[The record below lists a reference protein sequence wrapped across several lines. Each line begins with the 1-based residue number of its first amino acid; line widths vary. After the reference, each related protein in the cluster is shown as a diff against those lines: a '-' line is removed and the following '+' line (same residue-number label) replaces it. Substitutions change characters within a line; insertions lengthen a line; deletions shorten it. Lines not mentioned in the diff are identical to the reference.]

1 MPTNKNILVTGGAG
15 FIGSNLIEALL
26 QNNNTVTCLDNFST
40 GYRKNID
47 RFFDNPHF
55 SLIEGDIRDLDT
67 CRQAVGGKDLVYHE
81 AALGSVP
88 RSIENPVLS
97 THVNILGFVNML
109 TAAKDAKIPRFIYA
123 SSSSTYGDATYSPKV
138 EDKKGFPLSPYAVT
152 KHVNDM
158 FARNFTALFG
168 IETIGLC
175 YFNVFGPY
183 QDPNG
188 AYAAVIPKFI
198 NLLLEHK
205 QPTIYGDGKQSRDF
219 TFVKNVV
226 NANLLAGD
234 AQLIENKHEHINVAC
249 NESIDLTS
257 LTNEIIQSLAKY
269 DPAIASIQPVYA
281 DARKG
286 DIRDSMASIEKA
298 KRILGYSPK
307 IFVKEGVEKTTEW
320 FFQHFSEKAK

>member
-67 CRQAVGGKDLVYHE
+67 CRQAVEGKDLVYHE

-138 EDKKGFPLSPYAVT
+138 EDKKGVPLSPYAVT

-234 AQLIENKHEHINVAC
+234 AQLIKNKHEHINVAC

-269 DPAIASIQPVYA
+269 DPAIASIQPAYA

-320 FFQHFSEKAK
+320 FFQQFSEKAK

>member
-26 QNNNTVTCLDNFST
+26 QNKNTVTCLDNFST

-67 CRQAVGGKDLVYHE
+67 CRQAVEGNDLVYHE

-226 NANLLAGD
+226 NANMLAGD

-269 DPAIASIQPVYA
+269 DPAIASIQPAYA
-281 DARKG
+281 EARKG

-320 FFQHFSEKAK
+320 FFRQFSGNPK

>member
-67 CRQAVGGKDLVYHE
+67 CRQAVEGKDLVYHE

-234 AQLIENKHEHINVAC
+234 AVLIENKHEHINVAC

-269 DPAIASIQPVYA
+269 DPAIASIQPAYA

-307 IFVKEGVEKTTEW
+307 IFVKEGVEKTTQS
-320 FFQHFSEKAK
+320 FFQQFSEKAK

>member
-40 GYRKNID
+40 GYRENID

-67 CRQAVGGKDLVYHE
+67 CRQAVEGKDLVYHE

-320 FFQHFSEKAK
+320 FFQQFSEKAK

>member
-67 CRQAVGGKDLVYHE
+67 CRQAVEGKDLVYHE

-269 DPAIASIQPVYA
+269 DPAIASIQPAYA

-320 FFQHFSEKAK
+320 FFQQISEKAK

>member
-1 MPTNKNILVTGGAG
+1 MPKNKNILVTGGAG

-67 CRQAVGGKDLVYHE
+67 CRQAVEGKDLVYHE

-269 DPAIASIQPVYA
+269 DPAIASIQPAYA

-307 IFVKEGVEKTTEW
+307 IFVKEGVEKTTKW
-320 FFQHFSEKAK
+320 FFQQFSEKAK

>member
-40 GYRKNID
+40 GYRKNIN

-67 CRQAVGGKDLVYHE
+67 CRQAVEGKDLVYHE

-175 YFNVFGPY
+175 YFNVFGPR
-183 QDPNG
+183 QDPFG

-269 DPAIASIQPVYA
+269 DPAIASIQPAYA

-307 IFVKEGVEKTTEW
+307 IFVKEGVEKTTKW
-320 FFQHFSEKAK
+320 FFQQFSEKTK

>member
-40 GYRKNID
+40 GYRKNIN

-67 CRQAVGGKDLVYHE
+67 CRQAVEGKDLVYHE

-269 DPAIASIQPVYA
+269 DPAIASIQPAYA

-320 FFQHFSEKAK
+320 FFQQFSEKAK

>member
-47 RFFDNPHF
+47 RFFDNPYF

-67 CRQAVGGKDLVYHE
+67 CRQAVEGKDLVYHE

-158 FARNFTALFG
+158 FARNFTALFD

-269 DPAIASIQPVYA
+269 DPAIASIQPAYA

-320 FFQHFSEKAK
+320 FFLQFSEKAK

>member
-67 CRQAVGGKDLVYHE
+67 CRQAVEGKDLVYHE

-109 TAAKDAKIPRFIYA
+109 TAAKDAKIARFIYA

-234 AQLIENKHEHINVAC
+234 AQLTENKHEHINVAC

-269 DPAIASIQPVYA
+269 DSAIAVIRPAYA
-281 DARKG
+281 EARKG

-320 FFQHFSEKAK
+320 FFQQFSEKAK

>member
-67 CRQAVGGKDLVYHE
+67 CRQAVEGKDLVYHE

-183 QDPNG
+183 QDPDG

-269 DPAIASIQPVYA
+269 DPAIASIQPAYA

-320 FFQHFSEKAK
+320 FFQQFSEKAK

>member
-1 MPTNKNILVTGGAG
+1 MPKNKNILVTGGAG

-67 CRQAVGGKDLVYHE
+67 CRQAVEGKDLVYHE

-269 DPAIASIQPVYA
+269 DPAIASIQPAYA

-320 FFQHFSEKAK
+320 FFQQFSEKAK

>member
-67 CRQAVGGKDLVYHE
+67 CRQAVEGKDLVYHE

-269 DPAIASIQPVYA
+269 DPAIASIQPAYA

-307 IFVKEGVEKTTEW
+307 IFVKEGVEKTTKW
-320 FFQHFSEKAK
+320 FFQQFSEKAK

>member
-67 CRQAVGGKDLVYHE
+67 CRQAVEGKDLVYHE

-269 DPAIASIQPVYA
+269 DPAIASIQPAYA

-320 FFQHFSEKAK
+320 FFQQFSEKAK

>member
-67 CRQAVGGKDLVYHE
+67 CRQAVEGKDLVYHE

-320 FFQHFSEKAK
+320 FFQQFSEKAK

>member
-67 CRQAVGGKDLVYHE
+67 CRQAVEGKDLVYHE

-234 AQLIENKHEHINVAC
+234 AQLIKNKHEHINVAC

-269 DPAIASIQPVYA
+269 DPAIASIQPAYA

-320 FFQHFSEKAK
+320 FFQQFSEKAK

>member
-40 GYRKNID
+40 GYRKNIN

-67 CRQAVGGKDLVYHE
+67 CRQAVEGKDLVYHE

-320 FFQHFSEKAK
+320 FFQQISEKAK

>member
-67 CRQAVGGKDLVYHE
+67 CRQAVEGKDLVYHE

-249 NESIDLTS
+249 NESIDLTL

-269 DPAIASIQPVYA
+269 DPAIASIQPAYA

-320 FFQHFSEKAK
+320 FFQQFSEKAK

>member
-67 CRQAVGGKDLVYHE
+67 CRQAVEGKDLVYHE

-269 DPAIASIQPVYA
+269 DSAIAVIRPAYA
-281 DARKG
+281 EARKG

-320 FFQHFSEKAK
+320 FFQQFSEKAK

>member
-40 GYRKNID
+40 GYRKNIN

-67 CRQAVGGKDLVYHE
+67 CRQAVEGKDLVYHE

-269 DPAIASIQPVYA
+269 DPAIASIQPAYA

-286 DIRDSMASIEKA
+286 DIRNSMASIEKA

-320 FFQHFSEKAK
+320 FFQQFSEKAK

>member
-67 CRQAVGGKDLVYHE
+67 CRQAVEGKDLVYHE

-320 FFQHFSEKAK
+320 FFQQISEKAK

>member
-40 GYRKNID
+40 GYRKNIN

-67 CRQAVGGKDLVYHE
+67 CRQAVEGKDLVYHE

-269 DPAIASIQPVYA
+269 DPAIASIQPAYA

-320 FFQHFSEKAK
+320 FFQQFSKKAK

>member
-67 CRQAVGGKDLVYHE
+67 CRQAVEGKDLVYHE

-138 EDKKGFPLSPYAVT
+138 EDKKGFPLSAYAVT

-269 DPAIASIQPVYA
+269 DPAIASIQPAYA

>member
-67 CRQAVGGKDLVYHE
+67 CRQAVKGKDLVYHE

-234 AQLIENKHEHINVAC
+234 AQLIKNKHEHINVAC

-269 DPAIASIQPVYA
+269 DPAIASIQPAYA

-320 FFQHFSEKAK
+320 FFQQFSEKAK

>member
-26 QNNNTVTCLDNFST
+26 QNNNIVTCLDNFST

-67 CRQAVGGKDLVYHE
+67 CRQAVEGKDLVYHE

-138 EDKKGFPLSPYAVT
+138 EDKKGVPLSPYAVT

-226 NANLLAGD
+226 YANLLAGD

-269 DPAIASIQPVYA
+269 DPAIASIQPAYA

>member
-67 CRQAVGGKDLVYHE
+67 CRQAVEGKDLVYHE

-234 AQLIENKHEHINVAC
+234 AQLIKNKHEHINVAC

-269 DPAIASIQPVYA
+269 DSAIASIQPAYA

-320 FFQHFSEKAK
+320 FFQQFSEKAK

>member
-67 CRQAVGGKDLVYHE
+67 CRQAVEGKDLVYHE

-234 AQLIENKHEHINVAC
+234 AVLIENKHEHINVAC

-269 DPAIASIQPVYA
+269 DPAIASIQPAYA

-320 FFQHFSEKAK
+320 FFQQFSAKAK